1 LNRIVTAKI
10 EEMKMKQPDQGAIEE
25 MDDGLKRVPVTIDQ
39 TPGKG
44 VVEATETLVLRTVD
58 TVRQMAEAMRAQNTR
73 IAQLEEH
80 QRLFDGFRAQFNKRL
95 LEIVEGKQLVL
106 DPVLSQ
112 RLQTMANTLGA
123 PTYQIEDKNGRVL
136 SIRSVGSFAGT
147 VKITVDI

>member
-1 LNRIVTAKI
+1 MSDKL
-10 EEMKMKQPDQGAIEE
+10 AIDELDE
-25 MDDGLKRVPVTIDQ
+25 SLKRMPVTIDQ
-39 TPGKG
+39 PAQHNVIEVTDPLTVSSK
-44 VVEATETLVLRTVD
+44 TNYLVNQLAQT
-58 TVRQMAEAMRAQNTR
+58 MAAQNAR

-95 LEIVEGKQLVL
+95 IELVEGKQLVL

-123 PTYQIEDKNGRVL
+123 PTYQIEDQNGRVL

-147 VKITVDI
+147 VKITVDVPKPKS